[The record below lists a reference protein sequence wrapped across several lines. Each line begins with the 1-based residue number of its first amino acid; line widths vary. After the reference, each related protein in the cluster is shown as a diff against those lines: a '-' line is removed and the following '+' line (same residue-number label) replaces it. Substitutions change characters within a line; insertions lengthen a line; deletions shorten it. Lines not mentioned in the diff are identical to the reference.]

1 MLSFLL
7 PDKWVDAIE
16 DIDLSQLQ
24 SKGIMAL
31 IVDVDNT
38 LTPHHQQTVSPEKF
52 QWITQAKSMGFAITL
67 LSNNHPKR
75 IAVVSQSI
83 DCKGIGFA
91 AKPFSRRYRQI
102 LKETNLHKTEVAVI
116 GDQLFTDIA
125 GGKIRGFYSIYVEPI
140 SKRDIMYSRFS
151 RVLERWVIAQ
161 FRKKGWLV

>member
-7 PDKWVDAIE
+7 PDMWVDAVE
-16 DIDLSQLQ
+16 NIDLFQLQ
-24 SKGIMAL
+24 SQGIVSL

-38 LTPHHQQTVSPEKF
+38 LTPHHQQTVSEAKSK
-52 QWITQAKSMGFAITL
+52 WIAQAKSMGFSITL

-75 IAVVSQSI
+75 IAVVSLSI
-83 DCKGIGFA
+83 DCHGIGFA
-91 AKPFSRRYRQI
+91 AKPFSRHYRRIVKSKHLNQSS
-102 LKETNLHKTEVAVI
+102 VAVI

-125 GGKIRGFYSIYVEPI
+125 GGKIRGYFSIYVEPI

-161 FRKKGWLV
+161 FRKKGWLL